1 MENVDEMDTPPS
13 QADLDPARL
22 VSPVD
27 FLAPENQSINW
38 TPILI
43 ALAFLIVF
51 ALIVMNPMG
60 IQFHKLMYGNSF
72 GISEFSYRPPAA
84 ALMSA

>member
-1 MENVDEMDTPPS
+1 MENVDEMDEGLLDV
-13 QADLDPARL
+13 DLDDGAS
-22 VSPVD
+22 VSP
-27 FLAPENQSINW
+27 ASENPSINW

-51 ALIVMNPMG
+51 TLIIVNPMG

>member
-1 MENVDEMDTPPS
+1 MENVDEMDEGLLDV
-13 QADLDPARL
+13 DLDDGTS
-22 VSPVD
+22 VSP
-27 FLAPENQSINW
+27 AAENPSINW

-51 ALIVMNPMG
+51 TLIIVNPMG

>member
-1 MENVDEMDTPPS
+1 MENEDIDLQTTPDDEGMSPTLASEEPS
-13 QADLDPARL
+13 T
-22 VSPVD
+22 
-27 FLAPENQSINW
+27 NW

-51 ALIVMNPMG
+51 IFIIMNPMG

-72 GISEFSYRPPAA
+72 GISELSYKPGA